1 MSDEPTTPPATDPPA
16 EPDAEE
22 SFWKKFDARLESIL
36 DKRETVKKADPPK
49 PDKPPTGTSR
59 TGGKRV
65 TLQSL
70 WADLVFGPPKDE

>member
-1 MSDEPTTPPATDPPA
+1 MSDEPTTQPPANEP

-22 SFWKKFDARLESIL
+22 SFWKKFDDRINKVLDAR
-36 DKRETVKKADPPK
+36 APK
-49 PDKPPTGTSR
+49 TDDKPKEDKPKAGTSR